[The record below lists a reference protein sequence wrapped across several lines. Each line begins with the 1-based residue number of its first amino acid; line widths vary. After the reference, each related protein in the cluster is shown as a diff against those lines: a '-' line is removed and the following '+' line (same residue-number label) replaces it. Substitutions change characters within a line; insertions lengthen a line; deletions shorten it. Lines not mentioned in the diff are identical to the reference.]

1 MPYPFANELTK
12 QNMVVEL
19 LRYSIIHNLKHI
31 PSALSQLNYLYELF
45 SCDVIKPYEWNFVIG
60 KPFGSQAYYLIWNW
74 FYNIPKHGLS
84 YGVKTKEIDF
94 VDYSE
99 ETLGNALGVASG
111 IAYNGKRTWCN
122 ISDAA
127 LQMGPTLEAI
137 QFIGFHKQDIV
148 LTVDYNNHQLTGSMS
163 SVLGISIQT
172 MFDYFSNSGWLVYI
186 IDSDEFDGGIVK
198 KIITQ
203 KDGPIVFLIKTKKGD
218 GVLEMEQDPVG
229 WHYKELV
236 SIGELTIKDR

>member
-1 MPYPFANELTK
+1 MSTNYPYCEKLEK
-12 QNMVVEL
+12 QNLVVGL

-31 PSALSQLNYLYELF
+31 PSALSQVNYLWELF
-45 SCDVIKPYEWNFVIG
+45 SEKVIVPYEWNIVIG
-60 KPFGSQAYYLIWNW
+60 KPFGAQAYYIIWDW

-94 VDYSE
+94 VDYGE

-137 QFIGFHKQDIV
+137 QFIGFNKQDIV
-148 LTVDYNNHQLTGSMS
+148 CTVDFNNHQLTGSMS
-163 SVLGISIQT
+163 SVLGLSISTI
-172 MFDYFSNSGWLVYI
+172 FDYFSNSGWMVFEI
-186 IDSDEFDGGIVK
+186 ESDEFDGGIVK
-198 KIITQ
+198 KILNNKT
-203 KDGPIVFLIKTKKGD
+203 GPIVFLIKTKKGD
-218 GVLEMEQDPVG
+218 GVIEMENDPIG
-229 WHYKELV
+229 WHYKELKDMHE
-236 SIGELTIKDR
+236 ITIK